1 MCVLFFKSCE
11 CHGFTHPTLLVQ
23 RVHWLRGRAQ
33 KGRWEEEVILV
44 GYEMQWTVR
53 FFVHKQEVWEGRRAM
68 ANDNQATGPAAYAAR
83 KAAMWG
89 WMAQD
94 ANHLF
99 IKANSA
105 YITPL
110 L

>member
-1 MCVLFFKSCE
+1 MCAFLKSCE
-11 CHGFTHPTLLVQ
+11 CHGLTHPTVLVQ

-33 KGRWEEEVILV
+33 KLRWEEEVILV

-53 FFVHKQEVWEGRRAM
+53 FFVHKQEVWERRRVM
-68 ANDNQATGPAAYAAR
+68 ANGNQATGPAAYAAR

-94 ANHLF
+94 ANHSF
-99 IKANSA
+99 IRANSG

-110 L
+110 P